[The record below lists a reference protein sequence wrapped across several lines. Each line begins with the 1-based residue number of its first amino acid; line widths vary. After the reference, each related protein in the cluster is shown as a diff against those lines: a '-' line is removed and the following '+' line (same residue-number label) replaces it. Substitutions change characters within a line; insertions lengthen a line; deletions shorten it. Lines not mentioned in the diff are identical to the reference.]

1 MESKY
6 CPYSTVLQSR
16 LRHGAADWDNQTKSY
31 QGEIFHSTALNLESA
46 DQAKSRQVSWYC
58 SEETTQAKMIY
69 IYKELD
75 YHIKTLPPS
84 RRKAF
89 SVFYAILFPPKW
101 VSIFWSILFLSPAC
115 TCKASTKIFPKKT
128 LLIYALRSAESQPIK
143 QRQNLP
149 CTVTFQPC
157 LQIGKQKLRG
167 IRALWGGHKNI
178 RWGAAGSSLVNYET
192 PGAISCDLW
201 VWAKQTST
209 ENLERLPA
217 IPLCA
222 WNSRIILLVGNYG
235 PR

>member
-1 MESKY
+1 M
-6 CPYSTVLQSR
+6 
-16 LRHGAADWDNQTKSY
+16 
-31 QGEIFHSTALNLESA
+31 IF
-46 DQAKSRQVSWYC
+46 
-58 SEETTQAKMIY
+58 

-84 RRKAF
+84 LRKAF
-89 SVFYAILFPPKW
+89 SVFYAILF
-101 VSIFWSILFLSPAC
+101 
-115 TCKASTKIFPKKT
+115 STKVSKHFLKYSVFVSCLHLQSKHQNISQEKN

-149 CTVTFQPC
+149 CTVTSQPC
-157 LQIGKQKLRG
+157 LEIGKQKLRG
-167 IRALWGGHKNI
+167 IRTLWGGHKNI

-201 VWAKQTST
+201 AWAKQTST